1 MSEEMTD
8 ETNEGAPETAS
19 DKRKSL
25 GDVLEM
31 IRHKDWMD
39 AHEME
44 KKWRREDKIYRRIS
58 FVFIAVECIALTVI
72 AFIAVLR

>member
-1 MSEEMTD
+1 MTD
-8 ETNEGAPETAS
+8 GTSGESTLETVS
-19 DKRKSL
+19 DTRKSL
-25 GDVLEM
+25 GDVLEA

-58 FVFIAVECIALTVI
+58 FIFITVECIALTVI